1 MMCAVLCKRG
11 LCYGTGTV
19 RYAQGIIRWEGSG
32 AREKNRVRY
41 TGMHRITP

>member
-32 AREKNRVRY
+32 AREKPCKVYR
-41 TGMHRITP
+41 HA